1 MSLDGPYDPD
11 NIFARIIRGEEPA
24 VKIFEDEDVV
34 AFMDVF
40 PQARGHCLVVHKRS
54 KARNLLDVEPEAL
67 KTLILAVQRLARAVR
82 AALNPEA
89 ILVTQFNGA
98 VAGQSI
104 FHLHFHV
111 IPRWTAE
118 PLGRHG
124 AGRMADPGELA
135 QMAKAI
141 VARLD

>member
-82 AALNPEA
+82 GALNPEA

-98 VAGQSI
+98 VAGQ
-104 FHLHFHV
+104 
-111 IPRWTAE
+111 
-118 PLGRHG
+118 
-124 AGRMADPGELA
+124 
-135 QMAKAI
+135 
-141 VARLD
+141 